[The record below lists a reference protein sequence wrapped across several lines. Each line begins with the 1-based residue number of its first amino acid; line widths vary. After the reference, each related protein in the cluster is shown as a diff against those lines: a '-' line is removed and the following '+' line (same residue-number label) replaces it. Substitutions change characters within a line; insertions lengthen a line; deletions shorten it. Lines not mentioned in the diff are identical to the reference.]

1 MKTGNN
7 DDRSEF
13 HFSQK
18 LQVNEWKTGRT
29 YAIGRYPATTKIGLS
44 SYALNDRGLADDVIA
59 LQTVVQ
65 SIHLYFVNCGGSC
78 NLNRII
84 VCFVTALAVLTTAEA
99 RVSRAIKGSS
109 SL

>member
-1 MKTGNN
+1 MTEV
-7 DDRSEF
+7 SF
-13 HFSQK
+13 HFPQK
-18 LQVNEWKTGRT
+18 LQVTKWKSGRT
-29 YAIGRYPATTKIGLS
+29 CVIGRYPATTKIGLS
-44 SYALNDRGLADDVIA
+44 SYALNDRGLADDVKA

-65 SIHLYFVNCGGSC
+65 SIHLYFVDCGGSC
-78 NLNRII
+78 SLNRII

>member
-1 MKTGNN
+1 MTEV
-7 DDRSEF
+7 SF
-13 HFSQK
+13 HFPQK

-29 YAIGRYPATTKIGLS
+29 CSIGRYPATTKIGLS
-44 SYALNDRGLADDVIA
+44 SYALNDRGLADDVKA

-65 SIHLYFVNCGGSC
+65 SIHLYFVNCDGSC
-78 NLNRII
+78 SLNRII
-84 VCFVTALAVLTTAEA
+84 VCFVTALAVLTTLEA